1 MAPLL
6 ICTEATGAQREPY
19 QGTKSSDGASV
30 GCREGHR
37 WTMQP
42 ESFSHRKRRVGVAGP
57 SEGTLEKASI
67 QNTSAQFNANSLG
80 FH

>member
-6 ICTEATGAQREPY
+6 ICTEATGAPREPS
-19 QGTKSSDGASV
+19 QGMQSSDGANV

-42 ESFSHRKRRVGVAGP
+42 ELFRHRKRRVGDAGR
-57 SEGTLEKASI
+57 SEGTLEEASI
-67 QNTSAQFNANSLG
+67 QNRSTQFSANSLG
-80 FH
+80 FQ